1 MAYLGQI
8 PATGSNKSFRILD
21 DITSYTLTFDG
32 SSAAVVSA
40 ANETITSNDHRF
52 VQGQRVTYNNGGGGN
67 IGGLTSGTVYY
78 LSLIHI

>member
-40 ANETITSNDHRF
+40 ANETITLFFIYNISSSSLSSNCVLNF
-52 VQGQRVTYNNGGGGN
+52 
-67 IGGLTSGTVYY
+67 L
-78 LSLIHI
+78 LIR